1 MIELTIDDYP
11 VYMRLGCFAAEQLA
25 GQRIL
30 VSLKMHYFA
39 PERDKLVDTLDYG
52 GVIASI
58 DDCLKNTSMQLL
70 ESAVGNLGDHLMIEY
85 PQLQR
90 AEVVIQKTV
99 LPGDLNK
106 GAHIKMKRIFSRS

>member
-1 MIELTIDDYP
+1 MIELTIDNYP
-11 VYMRLGCFAAEQLA
+11 VFMRLGCFDSEQLS

-30 VSLKMHYFA
+30 VSLKLNYYC
-39 PERDKLVDTLDYG
+39 PERDRLGDTLDYG
-52 GVIASI
+52 AVIASI
-58 DDCLKNTSMQLL
+58 DDCLKNTSLQLL
-70 ESAVGNLGDHLMIEY
+70 ESAVANLGDHLMIEY

-106 GAHIKMKRIFSRS
+106 GAHIKMKRVFTRS